1 MKKVLIILSAFVLC
15 GCSSRLNENDINGI
29 DNDILYVFENS
40 NTHANVSAQ
49 GFKYYKPRDFSIL
62 DDTGFNHVLIHE
74 SNKYYLTVD
83 INAYHNKSES
93 TYEKNYEAYL
103 SSIFYYDN
111 KKGYLEIIDGNNSY
125 FYIKM
130 MYNYS
135 YIEVSVKEYSIKD
148 AVIDC
153 AIILSSIKYN
163 DNVIDTLIVSGD
175 LDFRETPYEIKK
187 PKQTNNRNILDV
199 YEYDNYSE

>member
-1 MKKVLIILSAFVLC
+1 
-15 GCSSRLNENDINGI
+15 
-29 DNDILYVFENS
+29 
-40 NTHANVSAQ
+40 
-49 GFKYYKPRDFSIL
+49 
-62 DDTGFNHVLIHE
+62 
-74 SNKYYLTVD
+74 
-83 INAYHNKSES
+83 
-93 TYEKNYEAYL
+93 
-103 SSIFYYDN
+103 
-111 KKGYLEIIDGNNSY
+111 
-125 FYIKM
+125 M